1 MSSSHSS
8 RARDLKQAVQEQTR
22 STYRE
27 AILDAAESVFVRQG
41 FPATKMVDVAKE
53 SGVSVGTLY
62 NYFDSKEALFVALL
76 EWHRQLY
83 FAQIEEPVTADDP
96 LLALARFV
104 ERSMGFLE
112 ENGRLFAIYVVG
124 ATPSMEGVPRAI
136 PLIDPEED
144 NRRFARVLSGY
155 VSAAIEQGHLR
166 GDLGVEELTWGIRAM
181 LQMVIHDWFH
191 APERVSLVDRSRQV
205 VRLFFEGALKK

>member
-1 MSSSHSS
+1 MSSSSSS

-27 AILDAAESVFVRQG
+27 AILDAAERVFVRQG
-41 FPATKMVDVAKE
+41 FPATKMVDVSQE
-53 SGVSVGTLY
+53 TGVSVGTLY

-76 EWHRQLY
+76 ERHRQLY
-83 FAQIEEPVTADDP
+83 FALIEEPVIAEDP
-96 LLALARFV
+96 LTALTTFV

-112 ENGRLFAIYVVG
+112 QNGRLFAIYVVG

-144 NRRFARVLSGY
+144 HRRFARVLSEY
-155 VSAAIEQGHLR
+155 VSNAIEQGYLR
-166 GDLGVEELTWGIRAM
+166 ADLGVEELTWGIRAM
-181 LQMVIHDWFH
+181 LEMVIRDWFH
-191 APERVSLVDRSRQV
+191 DSERVSLVDRSRQV